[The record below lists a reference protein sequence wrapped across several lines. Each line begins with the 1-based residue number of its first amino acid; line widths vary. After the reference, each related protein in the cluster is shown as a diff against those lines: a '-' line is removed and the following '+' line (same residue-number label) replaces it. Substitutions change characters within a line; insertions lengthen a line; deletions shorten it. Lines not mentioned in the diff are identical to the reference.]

1 MVCRFA
7 FMSCTRCEKY
17 LCTAT
22 YPSKRIGMRKMLEGT
37 PCIDDVPDCPT
48 YDDAIVI
55 EAQWIEEMAEKGIDI
70 EKWIESRNL

>member
-22 YPSKRIGMRKMLEGT
+22 YPPKRIGMRKMLEGT
-37 PCIDDVPDCPT
+37 QCVDDVPDCPT
-48 YDDAIVI
+48 YDDALVI
-55 EAQWIEEMAEKGIDI
+55 EAEWLRELDDKGIDV
-70 EKWIESRNL
+70 EKWRKFHDL